1 MASPTKI
8 PASRLQ
14 IRQGTLV
21 LSFPML
27 PPLSGLLMDLSELGC
42 RGALALDQLEPAVA
56 AEWQKTLSPKRP
68 MHIRLDVP
76 PYLQEFEIDGAVVVV
91 DSNGARPEVDFAFHH
106 TTPANRNI
114 LAQAVL
120 TLATERVRQ
129 AGVQRSIAAGAA
141 HLSSASGVRPV
152 PIVPPAPAGA
162 PAPRSSTSGRN
173 AAQSAKSASKP
184 FEMSAPPPKAQAPRP
199 PPAQPPPPAPAPGP
213 RLIPV
218 PLSAPI
224 PIRPPA
230 HEPSAP
236 APSAAHGHT
245 PMPAPR
251 GHITRSGPGHIS
263 RSEPRSLP
271 PMDSP
276 PPADLPENGWGQQ
289 PPEIIPAP
297 DDPPPQM
304 PQKHESAILKN
315 PQLARAAATMPTQ
328 GAVVPSTHE
337 NQLLRVKKVGEV
349 LVHMGRLNA
358 EQVSVAVQ
366 QSRANGE
373 RLGRYLLRT
382 GLVSADA
389 LCRALALQTG
399 LPMTDLSDAVIPE
412 NLGRVFPHELMMQY
426 SFVPFDE
433 AKSFVC
439 IAVAD
444 PLPQPTVRDLEKLCG
459 KRIEVFLGQEDLV
472 IRLLDKAR
480 GKQKRK
486 LRRHIRYEISALAR
500 YQFCSR
506 LGNPAE
512 DVIHHGTTMNVSE
525 GGFLIEGTP
534 TILGSPDDLRRRG
547 ICARVVLTGTFQE
560 ISALCHLRSIRA
572 KERQEAGKARWLLGV
587 EVAEI
592 SADDRRRLKEL
603 CLKAVSEKIKEAE
616 E

>member
-8 PASRLQ
+8 AASRLQ
-14 IRQGTLV
+14 IRQGTLI

-27 PPLSGLLMDLSELGC
+27 PPLTGMLLDLSELGC
-42 RGALALDQLEPAVA
+42 RGSLALDQLEPAAA
-56 AEWQKTLSPKRP
+56 AEWQKTLTPKRP
-68 MHIRLDVP
+68 MHIQLDVP
-76 PYLQEFEIDGAVVVV
+76 PYLQQFEIDGVIVAA
-91 DSNGARPEVDFAFHH
+91 DSNSNSGKPEVDFAFHA
-106 TTPANRNI
+106 TAPANRNI

-129 AGVQRSIAAGAA
+129 AGVQRSVAAGAA
-141 HLSSASGVRPV
+141 QLSSLSQAAR
-152 PIVPPAPAGA
+152 AAA
-162 PAPRSSTSGRN
+162 PAPGS
-173 AAQSAKSASKP
+173 
-184 FEMSAPPPKAQAPRP
+184 
-199 PPAQPPPPAPAPGP
+199 PPPPAAAAPPAPSGAASASPGVGARPRSPSRRFEHTADEKPPAPKPSAPTPAAKPAAPAGKSSAQSSGP

-224 PIRPPA
+224 PIRPPDGA
-230 HEPSAP
+230 GFAS
-236 APSAAHGHT
+236 
-245 PMPAPR
+245 M
-251 GHITRSGPGHIS
+251 I
-263 RSEPRSLP
+263 
-271 PMDSP
+271 SP
-276 PPADLPENGWGQQ
+276 PPANMRTPRPSQSLMAPHPPPPPDAPPPADSGYSNGA
-289 PPEIIPAP
+289 PDSIPALTP
-297 DDPPPQM
+297 EP
-304 PQKHESAILKN
+304 ESDLLKN
-315 PQLARAAATMPTQ
+315 PQLARAAVTLPTQ

-337 NQLLRVKKVGEV
+337 NQMLRVKKVGEV

-382 GLVSADA
+382 GLVTADA

-399 LPMTDLSDAVIPE
+399 LPMTDLSDAAVPE

-433 AKSFVC
+433 AKAFVC

-444 PLPQPTVRDLEKLCG
+444 PLPQSTLRDLEKLCG
-459 KRIEVFLGQEDLV
+459 KRIEMFLGQEDLV

-512 DVIHHGTTMNVSE
+512 EVIHHGTTMNVSE

-534 TILGSPDDLRRRG
+534 TVLGSPDDLRRRG

-572 KERQEAGKARWLLGV
+572 KERQEAGKSRWLLGV

-603 CLKAVSEKIKEAE
+603 CLKAVAEKIKESE